1 MKRLPDKLNALDIPF
16 SEIQARV
23 IKLWKDFYSLY
34 KEICIEDVA
43 TELPKTTHSRAKEWI
58 NFFTI
63 LGAKQSGYTTAIVI
77 PYIYLLAYHVSFYS
91 KLWLPDTILRTKR
104 RRKRNYDTKCIY
116 YQKSNNGMLLGI
128 FCFYSH
134 DIKL

>member
-1 MKRLPDKLNALDIPF
+1 MK
-16 SEIQARV
+16 ARV

-63 LGAKQSGYTTAIVI
+63 LGAKQFGYTTAIVI